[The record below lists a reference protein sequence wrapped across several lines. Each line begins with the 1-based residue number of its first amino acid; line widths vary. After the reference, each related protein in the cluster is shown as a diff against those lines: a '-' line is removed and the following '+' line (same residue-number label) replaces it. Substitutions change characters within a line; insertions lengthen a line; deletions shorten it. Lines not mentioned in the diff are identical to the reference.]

1 MSNTLLEFKNLVTE
15 FRTEGTTV
23 KAVNDI
29 SFTLNKGE
37 TVGIVGESGSGKSVT
52 SLSAMRL
59 IPSPP
64 GIISGGSIVFHQ
76 KNKEKVDLLKISED
90 QMRSYRGNDLAMIF
104 QEPMTS
110 LNPVFTCGDQ
120 VLEAIILHQK
130 LSKNKAKKLTIELF
144 KKVQLPDPERIFNT
158 YPHQI
163 SGGQKQRVMIAM
175 AMSCEPSV
183 LIADEPTTALDVT
196 VQKTILQL
204 MQELQREKDM
214 GILFITHDLGVIA
227 ELADK
232 VIVMYKGKIVE
243 QGSVWE
249 IFTNPKHPYT
259 KGLLACRPPLN
270 KRYTFLPTVKDF
282 MHVDEN
288 GKIIDTN
295 ISVEDFTKDLEIS
308 STEREKKQ
316 KLLFEKDPVLQIK
329 NLKTY
334 FPISNST
341 KIPFTL
347 QLGLF
352 GKEQKVKLDKPIII
366 GISLFLALLMT
377 SVLYAVLLL
386 FGFSITNPFD
396 DVITFLNIENKI
408 DRVTLFNISFWEE
421 VGISAIADL
430 MQLAVVVSGLLILY
444 YLFFKS
450 SKSSLKKGL
459 NIRSKSNVKA
469 VDKVSFDVYPGETLG
484 LVGESGC
491 GKTTIGRTIL
501 RLEEPTEGEMIYK
514 GIDIAKMKANELREF
529 RKEVQIIFQD
539 PYSSLNPRMTI
550 GNAIMEPMQ
559 IHKILENDEQ
569 RKKRVEELLARVNL
583 DPTHFYRYPHE
594 FSGGQR
600 QRIGIA
606 RALAV
611 NPKFIICDESVS
623 ALDVSVQAQV
633 LNLLNELKEEFGLTY
648 IFISHDL
655 SVVKYMSD
663 RMLVMQDGEIEEM
676 GDADQIYNKPSTPYT
691 QKLIDAIPEGK
702 LEDIKK
708 HLESKGVEVK

>member
-1 MSNTLLEFKNLVTE
+1 MGDTLLEFKNLVTE
-15 FRTEGTTV
+15 FKTEGTV
-23 KAVNDI
+23 VRAVNGI

-37 TVGIVGESGSGKSVT
+37 TIGIVGESGSGKSVT

-64 GIISGGSIVFHQ
+64 GEISGGEIIFH
-76 KNKEKVDLLKISED
+76 KDDGESVDLLKISEEEI
-90 QMRSYRGNDLAMIF
+90 RKHRGNDIAMIF

-110 LNPVFTCGDQ
+110 LNPVFTCGNQ
-120 VLEAIILHQK
+120 VVEAIMLHQNMNKHEAKDFTIK
-130 LSKNKAKKLTIELF
+130 LFEE
-144 KKVQLPDPERIFNT
+144 VQLPDPERIFST

-175 AMSCEPSV
+175 AMSCQPSA

-204 MQELQREKDM
+204 MQKLQTERDM

-232 VIVMYKGKIVE
+232 VVVMYKGNIVE
-243 QGSVWE
+243 QGNVWD
-249 IFTNPKHPYT
+249 IFSNPQHPYT
-259 KGLLACRPPLN
+259 KGLLACRPPLD
-270 KRYTFLPTVKDF
+270 KRYKFLPTVSDF
-282 MHVDEN
+282 MKEDED
-288 GKIIDTN
+288 GKMIENN
-295 ISVEDFTKDLEIS
+295 ITVEEFTKDLTIPNS
-308 STEREKKQ
+308 ERELKQ
-316 KLLFEKDPVLQIK
+316 KELFAKEPILKIK

-334 FPISNST
+334 FPIRNG
-341 KIPFTL
+341 F
-347 QLGLF
+347 F
-352 GKEQKVKLDKPIII
+352 G
-366 GISLFLALLMT
+366 GIS
-377 SVLYAVLLL
+377 SH
-386 FGFSITNPFD
+386 
-396 DVITFLNIENKI
+396 
-408 DRVTLFNISFWEE
+408 
-421 VGISAIADL
+421 
-430 MQLAVVVSGLLILY
+430 
-444 YLFFKS
+444 
-450 SKSSLKKGL
+450 
-459 NIRSKSNVKA
+459 VKA
-469 VDKVSFDVYPGETLG
+469 VDNVNFDVYPGETLG

-491 GKTTIGRTIL
+491 GKTTIGRTII

-514 GIDIAKMKANELREF
+514 GKDIAKMDAKELREF

-559 IHKILENDEQ
+559 VHGILENDEQ

-583 DPTHFYRYPHE
+583 DPSHFYRYPHE

-663 RMLVMQDGEIEEM
+663 RMLVMQDGKIEEM
-676 GDADQIYNKPSTPYT
+676 GDADQIYNDPQTEYT
-691 QKLIDAIPEGK
+691 KKLIDAIPEGK

-708 HLESKGVEVK
+708 HLESKGIKAG

>member
-15 FRTEGTTV
+15 FHTEGTTV

-64 GIISGGSIVFHQ
+64 GVISGGSIIFHT
-76 KNKEKVDLLKISED
+76 KNGEKVDLLKLSEEK
-90 QMRSYRGNDLAMIF
+90 MREHRGNDLAMIF

-120 VLEAIILHQK
+120 VLEAIMLHQK
-130 LSKNKAKKLTIELF
+130 LKKDAAKKLTIELF
-144 KKVQLPDPERIFNT
+144 KKVQLPDPERIYNT

-196 VQKTILQL
+196 VQKTILLL
-204 MQELQREKDM
+204 MQELQREQDM

-232 VIVMYKGKIVE
+232 VVVMYKGNIVE
-243 QGSVWE
+243 QGNVWE

-259 KGLLACRPPLN
+259 KGLLACRPPLE
-270 KRYTFLPTVKDF
+270 KRYTFLPTVGDF
-282 MHVDEN
+282 MKTDSS
-288 GKIIDTN
+288 GKIIDNN
-295 ISVEDFTKDLEIS
+295 ISVEEFTKDLVVS
-308 STEREKKQ
+308 NSEREKKQ
-316 KLLFEKDPVLQIK
+316 KELFSKKPVLQLK

-334 FPISNST
+334 FPIRNG
-341 KIPFTL
+341 F
-347 QLGLF
+347 F
-352 GKEQKVKLDKPIII
+352 G
-366 GISLFLALLMT
+366 GIS
-377 SVLYAVLLL
+377 SH
-386 FGFSITNPFD
+386 
-396 DVITFLNIENKI
+396 
-408 DRVTLFNISFWEE
+408 
-421 VGISAIADL
+421 
-430 MQLAVVVSGLLILY
+430 
-444 YLFFKS
+444 
-450 SKSSLKKGL
+450 
-459 NIRSKSNVKA
+459 VKA
-469 VDKVSFDVYPGETLG
+469 VNNVSFDVYPGETLG

-501 RLEEPTEGEMIYK
+501 RLEEPTEGAMIYK
-514 GIDIAKMKANELREF
+514 NKDIAKMNADELRAF

-559 IHKILENDEQ
+559 VHKILNSDEE
-569 RKKRVEELLARVNL
+569 RKERVKELLTKVSL
-583 DPTHFYRYPHE
+583 DPAHFYRYPHE

-633 LNLLNELKEEFGLTY
+633 LNLLNDLKKEFELTY

-663 RMLVMQDGEIEEM
+663 RMVVMQEGEIEEM
-676 GDADQIYNKPSTPYT
+676 GDADQIYNSPKTEYT
-691 QKLIDAIPEGK
+691 KRLIDAIPEGK
-702 LEDIKK
+702 LDDIKK
-708 HLESKGVEVK
+708 HLEEKGITVS